1 MFFNKSSF
9 KREVYSDTILFQ
21 ETRKISTNLNLILKA
36 TKERRTK
43 KTPKVSRRE
52 KAEINEI
59 EIKKTITNN
68 EKKTS
73 SLKDKQNR

>member
-21 ETRKISTNLNLILKA
+21 GTRKISTNLNLILKA